1 LARLSAPFRPQ
12 EVFNV
17 PLASLRGKAFN
28 YVTSCITEALT
39 DKTSTELIFS
49 RQHKSLRFFY
59 LKTHET
65 GWFYRNLYSIA
76 GAGGYPF
83 PCLAIHLFYILIYS
97 ICFSAIHAVY
107 R

>member
-1 LARLSAPFRPQ
+1 MAELSDPFRLQ

-17 PLASLRGKAFN
+17 PLAGLWGKAFN

-39 DKTSTELIFS
+39 DKTSTELIFT

-76 GAGGYPF
+76 GAGGDPF
-83 PCLAIHLFYILIYS
+83 PCFAFHFFFIFILNIFF
-97 ICFSAIHAVY
+97 FS
-107 R
+107 

>member
-1 LARLSAPFRPQ
+1 MAELSDPLRLQ

-17 PLASLRGKAFN
+17 PLAGLWGKAFN
-28 YVTSCITEALT
+28 YVTSRITEALT
-39 DKTSTELIFS
+39 DKTSTELIFT

-59 LKTHET
+59 FKTHET

-83 PCLAIHLFYILIYS
+83 PCFAIHLFYILIYS
-97 ICFSAIHAVY
+97 ICFTAIHAV
-107 R
+107 